1 MQAQSSTIQGGM
13 IGNFINIYQQEGARG
28 LWKVSLQNRASCL
41 SSSLFPFEFIL
52 SVPIIL
58 FNLKGEME

>member
-28 LWKVSLQNRASCL
+28 LWKVSLQNKANFL
-41 SSSLFPFEFIL
+41 T
-52 SVPIIL
+52 
-58 FNLKGEME
+58 